1 MHDARAKASPR
12 GLRVTRSDIR
22 CVCDARTPH
31 AKGGTTMHEIDDRL
45 ARIERVIEQYRKGLL
60 TSYELSAELL
70 LLSVELGE
78 KIGEEVS

>member
-1 MHDARAKASPR
+1 
-12 GLRVTRSDIR
+12 
-22 CVCDARTPH
+22 
-31 AKGGTTMHEIDDRL
+31 MHEIDDRL